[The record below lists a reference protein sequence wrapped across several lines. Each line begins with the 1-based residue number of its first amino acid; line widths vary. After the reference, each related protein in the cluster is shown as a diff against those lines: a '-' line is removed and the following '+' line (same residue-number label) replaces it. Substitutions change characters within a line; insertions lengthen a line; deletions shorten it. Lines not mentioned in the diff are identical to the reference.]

1 MSNSRLLI
9 DVNNITLN
17 VTQVDGIE
25 QLNQGFEFILIG
37 ESSQQILLEHLLFQS
52 ALITFVN
59 KDNFFR
65 HLAGIIFES
74 DNLGTF
80 KGKYR
85 YKIVIKDRLSTLKN
99 ITNSKVFI
107 GVNLKDV
114 IFYLAGQ
121 AGYSPGQ
128 IDFRVGSSLPALPQ
142 CVQAMETNWHFL
154 QRILTQFGLFIW
166 FETKNNIELLVIS
179 DSNLNSPY
187 LQRGVVSVK
196 NSAGMNN
203 DENTAYVGFFN
214 SQVHHSI
221 YNDRTDCVAHGQYLK
236 VASNSQSYFEPCA
249 STPSAASLQAQDF
262 SNALASLNKT
272 TQLVGNVCDLFAGSS
287 VAIDDQTGTGSSAD
301 LLCVSVYHSSEQ
313 PNDENSHQ
321 GLTRYSCKAQF
332 IERGTPFKAKP
343 LPHQPK
349 PMVFPAKVE
358 SLTTSSFID
367 DLGCYRVRTDFDTTA
382 RPIAQSSQAIQQLAL
397 YACQNQPQAT
407 GWHFPLVGG
416 SEVLIGCINNDPN
429 NTFLMG
435 FAMNESQPSVVTAAN
450 NTQNR
455 LVSAA
460 QNELQFDDDKQAP
473 KIILQTLASEHYLEL
488 NAKKSGRQFIEWI
501 SQLGTINLH
510 AGKDLCLTTEN
521 DNIQFVIKNNQFI
534 DVKNNVSLSTQNRD
548 INMQSAGSQ
557 AWQGKNT
564 LIESRQALSMVS
576 GRAVKAFAQSD
587 IQLKTSSSD
596 LTISAPNGST
606 FLQTNQSIAITGSG
620 RGDLILHNEGGEIKL
635 DSQGNVEIIA
645 TDVLTLD
652 GTFINFDGPVDYDI
666 ESPSTARAQSL
677 NVSRAP
683 AISSFDLA
691 DSSIASSETVE
702 YSFSS
707 ELAKE
712 QIYLLA
718 EQIAELPFV
727 TAMAAT
733 FGTDIPTS
741 VYQDFYKIVSDR
753 QLPNVEIHVH
763 PSLIFG
769 HLAAFNNVDNRILLT
784 NPLIEKALL
793 NNEGKALLLS
803 ALLEEFGHALDY
815 YLRNV
820 LSNTGGDAKQDEGA
834 IFAYQLLDLELFKS
848 SSIELGTLTTPNSSE
863 PLIYNN
869 DEVAQLL
876 NNVNEKHQSQDDIV
890 NQLEFFGAGTGD
902 DSNPASYGH
911 RSIEFVLEQ
920 VDFDAKL
927 DLPIIYFGNWMRD
940 FSQFVDP
947 AIVRPSKDALKRL
960 QSQGHLKPEL
970 DTIRL
975 SRSALTELV
984 AILALKEFSRFGE
997 DIGRF
1002 CYHYV
1007 TPKTL
1012 GVYRAEEHIDNPKSE
1027 KNGQFDNSTIDADFA
1042 KPYIESQVAINPL
1055 SGLKNYINTPIAGQ
1069 SFNTAVQ
1076 YMTAQLELA
1085 MNYGDSDKGKIH
1097 FGQALHVLE
1106 DYFSHSNFIE
1116 VSIIKLGK
1124 ENCFATPEL
1133 NRLAAK
1139 VYPVVDI
1146 PANSPRIPIVTG
1158 RFGQTDVLA
1167 SIGPK
1172 LANLF
1177 KDSIE
1182 EFKAAE
1188 PGVRTP
1194 ADIAI
1199 KVILSD
1205 LATSQ
1210 TADTTKDNTKYQG
1223 LDFVDLLAKYEQFL
1237 SWRDEL
1243 NRKKDEY
1250 IPRLLLKILHYSA
1263 ELFVLV
1269 SSFAI
1274 HHIIET
1280 VAHKIDDA
1288 QTLISKTGTDPTHSQ
1303 LAKDHDVHPFHE
1315 IAALVARDAV
1325 AIAGKEM
1332 KRYWQGD
1339 HTKNPAK
1346 IIANIIKHP
1355 DFQPLFEKRI
1365 VAWANK
1371 NVTKVK
1377 KGTYKTSLEEAHEHL
1392 NKQADNLKN
1401 KIDQAQSSF
1410 TNVFREIYDYFN

>member
-37 ESSQQILLEHLLFQS
+37 ESSQQILLEHLLLQS

-65 HLAGIIFES
+65 HLAGIIFEC

-85 YKIVIKDRLSTLKN
+85 YKIIIKDRLSTLKN

-287 VAIDDQTGTGSSAD
+287 VAIDDQTGMGSSAD

-343 LPHQPK
+343 LPHQAK

-666 ESPSTARAQSL
+666 ESPSTAS
-677 NVSRAP
+677 AP
-683 AISSFDLA
+683 RTISSANVPAVTNFDIS
-691 DSSIASSETVE
+691 DSGVATRQDKVI
-702 YSFSS
+702 
-707 ELAKE
+707 ELAYFYSDGLPVEDIAFQIQHSNNTLYEGTLSNGLATIDNVAPGNVIIEFIGATEDDVNTLRKE
-712 QIYLLA
+712 LKTNL
-718 EQIAELPFV
+718 
-727 TAMAAT
+727 TAMVKEIRSQAKIQEDLIAQENIAMQGLIYTGAFITGLYEQGASIVTGTADLVEWVGESIFDIGAACWRLLEHLVR
-733 FGTDIPTS
+733 GDIEALRQEIELILENTTEGFEAVADGFKTLIMIAQDEQARTLIANFPYDYFDAHSS
-741 VYQDFYKIVSDR
+741 VEKTR
-753 QLPNVEIHVH
+753 MAGQLAFEI
-763 PSLIFG
+763 IF
-769 HLAAFNNVDNRILLT
+769 ALLT
-784 NPLIEKALL
+784 
-793 NNEGKALLLS
+793 
-803 ALLEEFGHALDY
+803 
-815 YLRNV
+815 
-820 LSNTGGDAKQDEGA
+820 
-834 IFAYQLLDLELFKS
+834 
-848 SSIELGTLTTPNSSE
+848 
-863 PLIYNN
+863 
-869 DEVAQLL
+869 
-876 NNVNEKHQSQDDIV
+876 
-890 NQLEFFGAGTGD
+890 FGAGVAV
-902 DSNPASYGH
+902 SAISKSRY
-911 RSIEFVLEQ
+911 FVKAAQ
-920 VDFDAKL
+920 AIQKL
-927 DLPIIYFGNWMRD
+927 AE
-940 FSQFVDP
+940 
-947 AIVRPSKDALKRL
+947 AIKLKRL
-960 QSQGHLKPEL
+960 NYSRKGNTEQHQVDRIEKLDDELTIGKKRSRPEPK
-970 DTIRL
+970 
-975 SRSALTELV
+975 S
-984 AILALKEFSRFGE
+984 LKEAQLRLEVARQNLLKHGYVAKYTDEELTALAKSGAVISERFHVRFMESSYLEYDGKPGLLGAPFRGE
-997 DIGRF
+997 TGFGAKYWSTTFDQLENADSDPEIISN
-1002 CYHYV
+1002 V
-1007 TPKTL
+1007 L
-1012 GVYRAEEHIDNPKSE
+1012 GLDYDQN
-1027 KNGQFDNSTIDADFA
+1027 
-1042 KPYIESQVAINPL
+1042 
-1055 SGLKNYINTPIAGQ
+1055 KNYSLIIIDTQ
-1069 SFNTAVQ
+1069 KT
-1076 YMTAQLELA
+1076 
-1085 MNYGDSDKGKIH
+1085 H
-1097 FGQALHVLE
+1097 AL
-1106 DYFSHSNFIE
+1106 
-1116 VSIIKLGK
+1116 
-1124 ENCFATPEL
+1124 
-1133 NRLAAK
+1133 
-1139 VYPVVDI
+1139 
-1146 PANSPRIPIVTG
+1146 
-1158 RFGQTDVLA
+1158 
-1167 SIGPK
+1167 
-1172 LANLF
+1172 
-1177 KDSIE
+1177 
-1182 EFKAAE
+1182 
-1188 PGVRTP
+1188 
-1194 ADIAI
+1194 
-1199 KVILSD
+1199 
-1205 LATSQ
+1205 
-1210 TADTTKDNTKYQG
+1210 ADTKSIVPT
-1223 LDFVDLLAKYEQFL
+1223 YENLNNFA
-1237 SWRDEL
+1237 RDEL
-1243 NRKKDEY
+1243 SEKFTTEQLDT
-1250 IPRLLLKILHYSA
+1250 LLTSEFQTRYN
-1263 ELFVLV
+1263 ELF
-1269 SSFAI
+1269 
-1274 HHIIET
+1274 T
-1280 VAHKIDDA
+1280 DA
-1288 QTLISKTGTDPTHSQ
+1288 LNSGLMEAEWDTEGALKYFSNLKLTQSEFELLEKRLEMQQVIGNNQYYLGNGLTKNLLDGTDYGAVETFNFERKLINLEQ
-1303 LAKDHDVHPFHE
+1303 FG
-1315 IAALVARDAV
+1315 DAITITPV
-1325 AIAGKEM
+1325 
-1332 KRYWQGD
+1332 
-1339 HTKNPAK
+1339 TTP
-1346 IIANIIKHP
+1346 IKGG
-1355 DFQPLFEKRI
+1355 I
-1365 VAWANK
+1365 
-1371 NVTKVK
+1371 
-1377 KGTYKTSLEEAHEHL
+1377 
-1392 NKQADNLKN
+1392 
-1401 KIDQAQSSF
+1401 
-1410 TNVFREIYDYFN
+1410 

>member
-1 MSNSRLLI
+1 VSNSRLLI

-37 ESSQQILLEHLLFQS
+37 ESSQQILLEHLLLQS

-65 HLAGIIFES
+65 HLAGIIFEC

-80 KGKYR
+80 KDKYR
-85 YKIVIKDRLSTLKN
+85 YKIIIKDRLSTLKN

-203 DENTAYVGFFN
+203 DENTAYVGFSN

-236 VASNSQSYFEPCA
+236 VASNSQSFFEPCA

-343 LPHQPK
+343 LPHQAK

-635 DSQGNVEIIA
+635 DSQGNVEVIA

-666 ESPSTARAQSL
+666 ESPSTASS
-677 NVSRAP
+677 SRLSKP
-683 AISSFDLA
+683 KNITRIDNLSIS
-691 DSSIASSETVE
+691 DSGVASTATNTINLE
-702 YSFSS
+702 Y
-707 ELAKE
+707 
-712 QIYLLA
+712 
-718 EQIAELPFV
+718 
-727 TAMAAT
+727 T
-733 FGTDIPTS
+733 
-741 VYQDFYKIVSDR
+741 YQDGSPVKNAPYI
-753 QLPNVEIHVH
+753 
-763 PSLIFG
+763 
-769 HLAAFNNVDNRILLT
+769 
-784 NPLIEKALL
+784 
-793 NNEGKALLLS
+793 
-803 ALLEEFGHALDY
+803 
-815 YLRNV
+815 
-820 LSNTGGDAKQDEGA
+820 
-834 IFAYQLLDLELFKS
+834 
-848 SSIELGTLTTPNSSE
+848 
-863 PLIYNN
+863 
-869 DEVAQLL
+869 
-876 NNVNEKHQSQDDIV
+876 
-890 NQLEFFGAGTGD
+890 
-902 DSNPASYGH
+902 
-911 RSIEFVLEQ
+911 IEFVDGTERTGQ
-920 VDFDAKL
+920 L
-927 DLPIIYFGNWMRD
+927 DSYGKAQLTHIPNSQFTVRYGEDSRDYHPEVTTTANPLYGKINPQKAVQMIEANETSLLQEANTMAAGAGNWVWGALQGDFNKNPSTSQIVVGSVISMIPVVDQLMDCRD
-940 FSQFVDP
+940 VCANIMILSDEDDTNDADGWLALSLT
-947 AIVRPSKDALKRL
+947 AIGLVPVFGSALK
-960 QSQGHLKPEL
+960 GTLKVIIKNIGATL
-970 DTIRL
+970 D
-975 SRSALTELV
+975 A
-984 AILALKEFSRFGE
+984 A
-997 DIGRF
+997 
-1002 CYHYV
+1002 
-1007 TPKTL
+1007 
-1012 GVYRAEEHIDNPKSE
+1012 
-1027 KNGQFDNSTIDADFA
+1027 FA
-1042 KPYIESQVAINPL
+1042 
-1055 SGLKNYINTPIAGQ
+1055 
-1069 SFNTAVQ
+1069 
-1076 YMTAQLELA
+1076 
-1085 MNYGDSDKGKIH
+1085 
-1097 FGQALHVLE
+1097 VLR
-1106 DYFSHSNFIE
+1106 
-1116 VSIIKLGK
+1116 KLGK
-1124 ENCFATPEL
+1124 GDPEKFLKNLDWQSITKDATKAIKDLVNTIKEALNSILDSWLIRRMLDNQAINSIQASLNKLKHFENRIDSGIEQGISRIKSYVDEALSSNAKGRVVKGNTNQPVKAKTVELDATDIDLPYKIKEGVTAFKGSPYIFKRHHPHGQQSGDWPDSYTLMPNDRPLGATEGIMPKEFKGIKEL
-1133 NRLAAK
+1133 DELHINKIEDGWPDIRYGNNYRNFTDLKPTTLPKGTKIYRVIDEGTSEATKQSSGAYWAFNLPSSKAQWRENYAVKDSWNDNGHYIEHILEKDEK
-1139 VYPVVDI
+1139 VWVGGVAGQKYEEFEGSNFYLKGTETQIFITPGLI
-1146 PANSPRIPIVTG
+1146 TG
-1158 RFGQTDVLA
+1158 NKIQ
-1167 SIGPK
+1167 PK
-1172 LANLF
+1172 LTNWP
-1177 KDSIE
+1177 D
-1182 EFKAAE
+1182 
-1188 PGVRTP
+1188 
-1194 ADIAI
+1194 AI
-1199 KVILSD
+1199 
-1205 LATSQ
+1205 
-1210 TADTTKDNTKYQG
+1210 
-1223 LDFVDLLAKYEQFL
+1223 
-1237 SWRDEL
+1237 
-1243 NRKKDEY
+1243 
-1250 IPRLLLKILHYSA
+1250 
-1263 ELFVLV
+1263 
-1269 SSFAI
+1269 
-1274 HHIIET
+1274 
-1280 VAHKIDDA
+1280 
-1288 QTLISKTGTDPTHSQ
+1288 
-1303 LAKDHDVHPFHE
+1303 
-1315 IAALVARDAV
+1315 
-1325 AIAGKEM
+1325 
-1332 KRYWQGD
+1332 
-1339 HTKNPAK
+1339 
-1346 IIANIIKHP
+1346 
-1355 DFQPLFEKRI
+1355 
-1365 VAWANK
+1365 
-1371 NVTKVK
+1371 
-1377 KGTYKTSLEEAHEHL
+1377 
-1392 NKQADNLKN
+1392 
-1401 KIDQAQSSF
+1401 
-1410 TNVFREIYDYFN
+1410 

>member
-17 VTQVDGIE
+17 VTRVDGIE
-25 QLNQGFEFILIG
+25 QLNQGFEFIIIG
-37 ESSQQILLEHLLFQS
+37 ESSQQILLEHLLLQS

-65 HLAGIIFES
+65 HLAGIIFEC

-154 QRILTQFGLFIW
+154 QRLLTQFGLFIW
-166 FETKNNIELLVIS
+166 FETKNNVELLVIS

-187 LQRGVVSVK
+187 LQRGIVSVQ

-203 DENTAYVGFFN
+203 DDNTAYVGFFN

-343 LPHQPK
+343 LPHQAK

-666 ESPSTARAQSL
+666 ESPSTASAQSV

-691 DSSIASSETVE
+691 DSSLDSTTLCTLDLSYCYLDGSAEDNIRYSLIDSLGHEHTGSLSNGKAQLANVPQGQSQVRFIASSDDDEQRLVALRNEFKQTLEAMLNEVRQKAAIEDALFEQESLFNQYMIELGANATGFYQGAKSLIEGVADLIVLGIDINISVYSACFRIIEAIARGDKKAVKYELETII
-702 YSFSS
+702 SFSQKS
-707 ELAKE
+707 AQSLTQACELLYILLDDEQTRLALARFPYEYIDAHSHVEQERLTGILAFEVVLALLTGGVGAAASLASKSRYLAKANKA
-712 QIYLLA
+712 LT
-718 EQIAELPFV
+718 QIAEIVKRKQLNKQLSHAV
-727 TAMAAT
+727 TAEH
-733 FGTDIPTS
+733 PTVS
-741 VYQDFYKIVSDR
+741 AKITKPDT
-753 QLPNVEIHVH
+753 QL
-763 PSLIFG
+763 
-769 HLAAFNNVDNRILLT
+769 
-784 NPLIEKALL
+784 
-793 NNEGKALLLS
+793 
-803 ALLEEFGHALDY
+803 
-815 YLRNV
+815 
-820 LSNTGGDAKQDEGA
+820 Q
-834 IFAYQLLDLELFKS
+834 
-848 SSIELGTLTTPNSSE
+848 
-863 PLIYNN
+863 
-869 DEVAQLL
+869 
-876 NNVNEKHQSQDDIV
+876 
-890 NQLEFFGAGTGD
+890 
-902 DSNPASYGH
+902 
-911 RSIEFVLEQ
+911 
-920 VDFDAKL
+920 
-927 DLPIIYFGNWMRD
+927 
-940 FSQFVDP
+940 
-947 AIVRPSKDALKRL
+947 PSKNHAVAT
-960 QSQGHLKPEL
+960 HV
-970 DTIRL
+970 
-975 SRSALTELV
+975 SAKDHAEYLLLTELSDDMRGNYRAYTNSEGKVIISRLDGKKPPKLRYENGNLVPVSDQINVFNKIAQKLKINHANLSDNIKQRLKQFEAARNQAV
-984 AILALKEFSRFGE
+984 AKRDAALLAGNATALKEAQSAMRLASEALGE
-997 DIGRF
+997 EAARI
-1002 CYHYV
+1002 YV
-1007 TPKTL
+1007 KQNYPDATPLASKL
-1012 GVYRAEEHIDNPKSE
+1012 PGKG
-1027 KNGQFDNSTIDADFA
+1027 KQGQFDQVYATEDGKVLIIEAKGGNASWGSRVAGEERAQQGSEKYMNSI
-1042 KPYIESQVAINPL
+1042 IE
-1055 SGLKNYINTPIAGQ
+1055 NYTSKLDTLTKDPRYIAG
-1069 SFNTAVQ
+1069 
-1076 YMTAQLELA
+1076 
-1085 MNYGDSDKGKIH
+1085 D
-1097 FGQALHVLE
+1097 E
-1106 DYFSHSNFIE
+1106 DFVKEVEGIQDMLDEIE
-1116 VSIIKLGK
+1116 IATKSQQIEYVGIQQKANDAGLVDVIDVSI
-1124 ENCFATPEL
+1124 F
-1133 NRLAAK
+1133 
-1139 VYPVVDI
+1139 DI
-1146 PANSPRIPIVTG
+1146 G
-1158 RFGQTDVLA
+1158 F
-1167 SIGPK
+1167 
-1172 LANLF
+1172 
-1177 KDSIE
+1177 
-1182 EFKAAE
+1182 
-1188 PGVRTP
+1188 
-1194 ADIAI
+1194 
-1199 KVILSD
+1199 
-1205 LATSQ
+1205 
-1210 TADTTKDNTKYQG
+1210 
-1223 LDFVDLLAKYEQFL
+1223 
-1237 SWRDEL
+1237 
-1243 NRKKDEY
+1243 
-1250 IPRLLLKILHYSA
+1250 
-1263 ELFVLV
+1263 
-1269 SSFAI
+1269 
-1274 HHIIET
+1274 
-1280 VAHKIDDA
+1280 
-1288 QTLISKTGTDPTHSQ
+1288 
-1303 LAKDHDVHPFHE
+1303 
-1315 IAALVARDAV
+1315 
-1325 AIAGKEM
+1325 
-1332 KRYWQGD
+1332 
-1339 HTKNPAK
+1339 
-1346 IIANIIKHP
+1346 
-1355 DFQPLFEKRI
+1355 
-1365 VAWANK
+1365 
-1371 NVTKVK
+1371 
-1377 KGTYKTSLEEAHEHL
+1377 
-1392 NKQADNLKN
+1392 
-1401 KIDQAQSSF
+1401 
-1410 TNVFREIYDYFN
+1410 